1 MKIAYIHT
9 GLWPSHSPSI
19 TFATL
24 NAIGLAE
31 VSEHCYF
38 FIKRNSP
45 NSSSEILKK
54 YFNISQPKNLS
65 IYQIKKKA
73 IVNTNYF
80 YFRRVYQQIKGLIS
94 HNELDVIISRNT
106 TFLPYL
112 AKLKER
118 FGVPTFFETHDFYA
132 DLSIRDDINIKKK
145 RKRSTYEQR
154 YIPHIS
160 GVICLQ
166 KAQKMLYE
174 RYFPNQKFIIAR
186 TGIHLIKHSDISERK
201 YLGYIGS
208 LNAHKGVANLLQAAA
223 SSQTQPPIL
232 IIGGKSNK
240 QIEEYYA
247 LAEKYY
253 RKEKVEITGWVYRPQ
268 LEQYLTKVKIGVI
281 PLQDTFFN
289 RFLTSPLK
297 LFDFYSYSIP
307 VLSADLP
314 TMRELVK
321 ENETGLFFNP
331 DNPKELAQ
339 QIDFLYTHKDS
350 LERMSEKIYT
360 IAEKHLWKNRAQ
372 KLLDAIKNLNSS
384 QSCMM
389 EL

>member
-1 MKIAYIHT
+1 
-9 GLWPSHSPSI
+9 
-19 TFATL
+19 
-24 NAIGLAE
+24 
-31 VSEHCYF
+31 
-38 FIKRNSP
+38 
-45 NSSSEILKK
+45 
-54 YFNISQPKNLS
+54 
-65 IYQIKKKA
+65 
-73 IVNTNYF
+73 
-80 YFRRVYQQIKGLIS
+80 
-94 HNELDVIISRNT
+94 
-106 TFLPYL
+106 
-112 AKLKER
+112 
-118 FGVPTFFETHDFYA
+118 
-132 DLSIRDDINIKKK
+132 
-145 RKRSTYEQR
+145 
-154 YIPHIS
+154 
-160 GVICLQ
+160 
-166 KAQKMLYE
+166 
-174 RYFPNQKFIIAR
+174 
-186 TGIHLIKHSDISERK
+186 
-201 YLGYIGS
+201 
-208 LNAHKGVANLLQAAA
+208 
-223 SSQTQPPIL
+223 L

-339 QIDFLYTHKDS
+339 QIDFLYTHEDS
-350 LERMSEKIYT
+350 LEKMSEKIYT
-360 IAEKHLWKNRAQ
+360 IAEKYLWKNRAQ

>member
-1 MKIAYIHT
+1 MKIAYVHT
-9 GLWPSHSPSI
+9 GLWPSHSPSV

-24 NAIGLAE
+24 NAIGLAA
-31 VSEHCYF
+31 VSGHCYF

-45 NSSSEILKK
+45 SSSSEILKK
-54 YFNISQPKNLS
+54 YFNMLQPNNLT
-65 IYQIKKKA
+65 IYQLKNTRI
-73 IVNTNYF
+73 INTNCF
-80 YFRRVYQQIKGLIS
+80 FFQKVFRKLKELIS
-94 HNELDVIISRNT
+94 HNELDAVISRNT

-118 FGVPTFFETHDFYA
+118 FGIPTFFETHDFYA

-186 TGIHLIKHSDISERK
+186 TGLSYVEHSDISERK

-208 LNAHKGVANLLQAAA
+208 LNAHKGVANLLQSAAL
-223 SSQTQPPIL
+223 SQTQPSIL
-232 IIGGKSNK
+232 ILGGKNN
-240 QIEEYYA
+240 EEIDEYNA

-253 RKEKVEITGWVYRPQ
+253 RKEKVEITGWLRRPQ
-268 LEQYLTKVKIGVI
+268 LERYLTKIKIGVI

-307 VLSADLP
+307 VLSSDLP
-314 TMRELVK
+314 TMRELIK
-321 ENETGLFFNP
+321 ENETGLFFKPN
-331 DNPKELAQ
+331 NLKELAQ
-339 QIDFLYTHKDS
+339 EIDFLYTHNDF
-350 LERMSEKIYT
+350 LERMSKKIYT
-360 IAEKHLWKNRAQ
+360 MAEKYLWENRAQ

-384 QSCMM
+384 KSV
-389 EL
+389 